1 MNCRRV
7 KGIACEKKV
16 KNPHIISGG
25 KEEEK
30 IKKSIINHVNGR
42 VLKEAKQ

>member
-1 MNCRRV
+1 MRA
-7 KGIACEKKV
+7 KKKV

-30 IKKSIINHVNGR
+30 RKKKSIINHVNGR